1 MQLSDGDGSRVFDF
15 GAHLHPENVLP
26 ESFEQ
31 FEPYLGAHHTDIEEY
46 VRWCEEAG
54 IDGAALSQP
63 YYMGHGDGEATATAN
78 DALLA
83 EIDDYDQFHGLAAIP
98 TAAGGETAAAEFERC
113 LDAGYSGGAL
123 ATKSDGIELNDPE
136 VEPVLAV
143 AADRGVPLLVHPKLN
158 ESLHPEALDDTY
170 RLNAIFGREAALSES
185 IFKVIHDGVLDR
197 YPDLDL
203 VFHHLGGNIAAML
216 GRIHL
221 QLDPGRWPGQE
232 HVKGYEAFKTQL
244 EQRVYVDTSG
254 FFGYSAPVRVA
265 LEAFPST
272 QLLFGTDAPYE
283 PRPPEEGRAFADAIA
298 EVTSRADAD
307 RILGGNARDLLE

>member
-1 MQLSDGDGSRVFDF
+1 MQSSATDQVRVFDF
-15 GAHLHPENVLP
+15 GAHLHPERVLP
-26 ESFEQ
+26 AVFEK
-31 FEPYLGAHHTDIEEY
+31 FEPYLGPHHTDVAEY
-46 VRWCEEAG
+46 ARWCEQAG

-63 YYMGHGDGEATATAN
+63 YYMGHDDGETTATAN

-98 TAAGGETAAAEFERC
+98 TAAGGETAAMELERC
-113 LDAGYSGGAL
+113 LDEGYSGGAL

-136 VEPVLAV
+136 VESVLEV
-143 AADRGVPLLVHPKLN
+143 AASRNAPLLVHPKLN
-158 ESLHPEALDDTY
+158 ESLHPEVLDDSY

-185 IFKVIHDGVLDR
+185 IFKVVHDGVLDR

-232 HVKGYEAFKTQL
+232 NLKGYEAFKTQL
-244 EQRVYVDTSG
+244 EERIYLDTSG
-254 FFGYSAPVRVA
+254 FFGYPAPVRIA
-265 LEAFPST
+265 LEELSSA

-283 PRPPEEGRAFADAIA
+283 PRTPEEARRFADAVA
-298 EVTSRADAD
+298 GLASATDTD
-307 RILGGNARDLLE
+307 RILAENALELLE